1 MSNNEIN
8 PMGNVVSQALAKEL
22 EGVLSPLKQWIYST
36 FTYKLELNYLKRK
49 KEVAKYIDSYDPNL
63 EDFEVKPIFD
73 ADSVRKYIDEIIFE
87 AQKIAP
93 KDLVFPDKDLIGT
106 IINSSQYFIDDEILR
121 KNYAK
126 LLAATID
133 NSKANL
139 VHKSFAKTLEELSPI
154 EIKIIDKLFRENFL
168 VYCDSIRVYN
178 ISFKE
183 NPDKNLLEKSKKI
196 HIPVEPVVFF
206 KDDTSVVNE
215 LSFLDLSTSLSI
227 LQKTNLVKSTVLAAH
242 SLDNTNLSFNQQE
255 INRLAKKYIKSP
267 KKIARKLLNEYYNL
281 TEDAYQFAIEPNL
294 QYYELTN
301 YGKAFCNII
310 YSTTDEKSIQIE
322 HGRKTP

>member
-1 MSNNEIN
+1 M
-8 PMGNVVSQALAKEL
+8 
-22 EGVLSPLKQWIYST
+22 
-36 FTYKLELNYLKRK
+36 
-49 KEVAKYIDSYDPNL
+49 
-63 EDFEVKPIFD
+63 
-73 ADSVRKYIDEIIFE
+73 
-87 AQKIAP
+87 
-93 KDLVFPDKDLIGT
+93 
-106 IINSSQYFIDDEILR
+106 
-121 KNYAK
+121 
-126 LLAATID
+126 
-133 NSKANL
+133 
-139 VHKSFAKTLEELSPI
+139 
-154 EIKIIDKLFRENFL
+154 
-168 VYCDSIRVYN
+168 
-178 ISFKE
+178 
-183 NPDKNLLEKSKKI
+183 
-196 HIPVEPVVFF
+196 
-206 KDDTSVVNE
+206 
-215 LSFLDLSTSLSI
+215 SI